1 MTQDSTFRINLKWM
15 ATQFLRENHKLADE
29 GETCVFIDE
38 PGYCGRSAAAWGL
51 LWLLRNATK
60 AELVVEGLDDDEVGR
75 LIQLLKIALDM
86 DVGP

>member
-1 MTQDSTFRINLKWM
+1 MTQATMRINLKWM
-15 ATQFLRENHKLADE
+15 ATQFLRDNPKLADD

-51 LWLLRNATK
+51 LLLLRNATK
-60 AELVVEGLDDDEVGR
+60 AELVVEGLNDDEVGR

>member
-1 MTQDSTFRINLKWM
+1 MTQATMRVDLKWM
-15 ATQFLRENHKLADE
+15 ATQFLRDNPKLADE

-38 PGYCGRSAAAWGL
+38 PYCGHSAAAWGL
-51 LWLLRNATK
+51 LWLLRNAAK
-60 AELVVEGLDDDEVGR
+60 AELVVEGLSDDEVGR